1 MTTPQQ
7 RSTPARR
14 LDLLNSFKELTDQD
28 ILPKNSKW
36 GDWDTELKLFETGQL
51 AIVSSSGSSL
61 SRIKDEAPDVYNN
74 IGVAAPLTGSEG
86 FSRNALMNLVV
97 PEASKH
103 HEEAIK
109 FCCLHHRRRMPAGI
123 LQADGHLPVHHQGRP
138 GSLLHL

>member
-1 MTTPQQ
+1 M
-7 RSTPARR
+7 
-14 LDLLNSFKELTDQD
+14 
-28 ILPKNSKW
+28 
-36 GDWDTELKLFETGQL
+36 
-51 AIVSSSGSSL
+51 SSSGSSL

-109 FCCLHHRRRMPAGI
+109 FAAYITGDECQLEFCKQTAIFPSTIKA
-123 LQADGHLPVHHQGRP
+123 P